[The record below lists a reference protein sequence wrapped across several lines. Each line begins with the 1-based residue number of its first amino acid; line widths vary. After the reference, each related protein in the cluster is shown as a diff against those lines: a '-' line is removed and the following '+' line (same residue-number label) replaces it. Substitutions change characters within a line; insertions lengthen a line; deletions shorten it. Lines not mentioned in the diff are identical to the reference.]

1 MAKAREEQ
9 SIGHWPRVGREIGI
23 SSSGP
28 AQTLSPEKI
37 NRFSSLHLTF
47 SDDALALIICN
58 HCANG
63 NK

>member
-9 SIGHWPRVGREIGI
+9 SIGDWLRVGREIGI

-28 AQTLSPEKI
+28 ARTLSPEKI
-37 NRFSSLHLTF
+37 NHFSSMTF

-58 HCANG
+58 HCADG

>member
-1 MAKAREEQ
+1 M
-9 SIGHWPRVGREIGI
+9 GRETGI

-37 NRFSSLHLTF
+37 KHFSSLHLTF
-47 SDDALALIICN
+47 SDDALVLIICY